1 MSKAKIDHPQLPKY
15 YKQAINDPK
24 WRVAIDEELTNFE
37 QYNSLTLVPIPD
49 KKIFKIPLFWLFAS
63 KSDGRYKARL
73 VALGNLMKPG
83 RDFDPNDTY
92 CGNVSAVSIKIAL
105 SLASN
110 FNLIM
115 KGGDLK
121 GAYLVTRSNPD
132 YVTYIATPQ
141 GYNIPA
147 GYVLVASGNEDI
159 SGRYIVFLR
168 GSDIRD
174 IVWIRPSHWIRT
186 LEITSLHD
194 EVEGGG

>member
-1 MSKAKIDHPQLPKY
+1 MP
-15 YKQAINDPK
+15 
-24 WRVAIDEELTNFE
+24 T
-37 QYNSLTLVPIPD
+37 PD
-49 KKIFKIPLFWLFAS
+49 KKIFKILLFWLLAI
-63 KSDGRYKARL
+63 KSGGPYKARL

-132 YVTYIATPQ
+132 YVAYIATPQ
-141 GYNIPA
+141 GYDIPA
-147 GYVLVASGNEDI
+147 GYVLVASGNLYGLQVAVHNFSKQFGI
-159 SGRYIVFLR
+159 CVALCGFIFYQYVAVS
-168 GSDIRD
+168 
-174 IVWIRPSHWIRT
+174 
-186 LEITSLHD
+186 
-194 EVEGGG
+194 

>member
-1 MSKAKIDHPQLPKY
+1 
-15 YKQAINDPK
+15 
-24 WRVAIDEELTNFE
+24 
-37 QYNSLTLVPIPD
+37 
-49 KKIFKIPLFWLFAS
+49 
-63 KSDGRYKARL
+63 
-73 VALGNLMKPG
+73 MKPG

-147 GYVLVASGNEDI
+147 GYVLVASGNLYGLQVAGHNFSKQFGICVALCGFIFCQYDPKFYWKFVENRLI
-159 SGRYIVFLR
+159 IQSSSSIREPRILR
-168 GSDIRD
+168 QR
-174 IVWIRPSHWIRT
+174 
-186 LEITSLHD
+186 LH
-194 EVEGGG
+194 